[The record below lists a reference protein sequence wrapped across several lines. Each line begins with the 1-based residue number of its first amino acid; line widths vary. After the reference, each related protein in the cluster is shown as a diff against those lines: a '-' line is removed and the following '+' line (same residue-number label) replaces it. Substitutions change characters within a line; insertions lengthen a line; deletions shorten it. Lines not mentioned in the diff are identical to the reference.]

1 MSTGKRIK
9 LLLQDQLG
17 KQEIKLDDDLA
28 LVHGADSL
36 DFVEIKMAIEE
47 EFEIF
52 WGDDLEKLEMTT
64 ARDCLKFV
72 ETALEKEDR

>member
-64 ARDCLKFV
+64 ARDCLNFV